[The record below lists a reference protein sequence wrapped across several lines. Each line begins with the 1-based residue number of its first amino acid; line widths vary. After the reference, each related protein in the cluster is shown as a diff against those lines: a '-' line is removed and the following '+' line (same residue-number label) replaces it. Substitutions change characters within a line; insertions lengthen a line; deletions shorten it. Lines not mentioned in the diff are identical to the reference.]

1 MECKIRNVL
10 VFIFSLALTSCS
22 YNPFT
27 TDNHL
32 TGSPVPTAIG
42 AAAGVGTAALL
53 GATKP
58 TPLIGGGIVGGVIGY
73 YVSTLRFVAGGVVQS
88 GGQVFTLGDYASI
101 EIPTDSIFDTNS
113 SDFLEDAGPVL
124 DSAVAI
130 IQRYPNSNI
139 IVSGN
144 TSGFGTAKWEHKLAQ
159 ARARQVS
166 AYLWAHGISEFKF
179 QSLHRRKMTYVGYG
193 NYFPIANNIHNNSI
207 RQNSRIQ
214 ITLYPPASE
223 LEIIK
228 RSHAFNNMGALNEP
242 PLEMQEP
249 PAINTS
255 NEFSEVIHEHAGSQ
269 RSEFKDVFAEGPMK
283 NPISPC
289 PPRHE
294 DYYHE
299 RGRSKEE
306 DVWGPYKS
314 AAG

>member
-1 MECKIRNVL
+1 MECKIRNAL

-22 YNPFT
+22 YNPFSSE
-27 TDNHL
+27 NHF
-32 TGSPVPTAIG
+32 TGSVVPTGIG

-58 TPLIGGGIVGGVIGY
+58 APLIAGGVVGGAIGY
-73 YVSTLRFVAGGVVQS
+73 YVSTLRFAAGGVVQT

-101 EIPTDSIFDTNS
+101 EIPTDRIFDVNS
-113 SDFLEDAGPVL
+113 SDFLDDTDRVL
-124 DSAVAI
+124 DSTVAI
-130 IQRYPNSNI
+130 IRRYPNNNI

-159 ARARQVS
+159 ARARQVA

-179 QSLHRRKMTYVGYG
+179 QSLHRRKMIYVGYG

-223 LEIIK
+223 LEIMK
-228 RSHAFNNMGALNEP
+228 RTRAFNNMGALDEP
-242 PLEMQEP
+242 PLISEEP
-249 PAINTS
+249 PSINTS
-255 NEFSEVIHEHAGSQ
+255 NDFSEVIHERGTSQ
-269 RSEFKDVFAEGPMK
+269 RCEDVFAEGPMK
-283 NPISPC
+283 STISPC

-306 DVWGPYKS
+306 DVWGPYKA